1 MAATETLSSEQP
13 NTAADGNKREM
24 KAAGNKRG
32 RLMALEKAPEGE
44 VLEAEE
50 GEEEDDVG
58 GFDDDGPDADI
69 GDLGHAHE
77 EGSSKEYVG
86 TDGLEIVGNGVLLLT
101 HEIGEKHTGGIT
113 AESCPCTGDVAVAGH
128 EEDVDGQQYQT
139 SDD

>member
-1 MAATETLSSEQP
+1 
-13 NTAADGNKREM
+13 
-24 KAAGNKRG
+24 
-32 RLMALEKAPEGE
+32 MALEKAPEGE

-58 GFDDDGPDADI
+58 GFDDEGPDADVR
-69 GDLGHAHE
+69 DLRHADE
-77 EGSSKEYVG
+77 EGGSKEYVG
-86 TDGLEIVGNGVLLLT
+86 ADGLEIVGNRVLLLT